1 MTSKRT
7 SHKSAS
13 QPRRNRINCA
23 LRDLEKLIP
32 PTFLQ
37 DQQAQKL
44 AAPGTNT
51 GEKEGKEPSQVFG
64 KALVL
69 EKAIQYIKEL
79 KVWLKDP
86 EASAEPESPAN
97 LSPEHDLPK
106 VQGQGLRTRINIAL
120 KEIELMIPSEFVQTR
135 LIKELAISEISP
147 EGNTKGKFVTPARS
161 KASTVEIAVEYIRDL
176 QQKLV

>member
-1 MTSKRT
+1 M
-7 SHKSAS
+7 
-13 QPRRNRINCA
+13 
-23 LRDLEKLIP
+23 EKLIP

-37 DQQAQKL
+37 YQQAQKL

-106 VQGQGLRTRINIAL
+106 VQGQGLRNRINIAL
-120 KEIELMIPSEFVQTR
+120 KEIELIIPSEFVQTR

-147 EGNTKGKFVTPARS
+147 EGNKKGKFVTPARS